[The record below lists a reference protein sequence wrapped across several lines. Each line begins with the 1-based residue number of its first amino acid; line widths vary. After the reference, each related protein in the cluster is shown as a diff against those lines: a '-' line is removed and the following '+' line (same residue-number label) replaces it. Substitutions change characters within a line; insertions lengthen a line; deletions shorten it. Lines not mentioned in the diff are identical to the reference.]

1 MADVGVRGIGET
13 IEEGVMR
20 GVGAKTARGLVG
32 VGVKTARVWGGRG
45 QGGTKH
51 GRVPR

>member
-20 GVGAKTARGLVG
+20 GEPRHKRGSIKISTKELSKVMWNHI
-32 VGVKTARVWGGRG
+32 RGG
-45 QGGTKH
+45 GG
-51 GRVPR
+51 GL